1 MYLVAIAW
9 IYVTLM
15 MALAEATNP
24 TGSILGAVITFILYG
39 ILPLSILMYILGT
52 PQRKRRLREKE
63 VLQNAAHTENPP
75 STPQPALKSK
85 GQ

>member
-24 TGSILGAVITFILYG
+24 AGSILGAVITFILYG
-39 ILPLSILMYILGT
+39 IMPLSIVMYILGT
-52 PQRKRRLREKE
+52 PERKRKLRERQE
-63 VLQNAAHTENPP
+63 MQQRENAAQTGILSPNPEDE
-75 STPQPALKSK
+75 
-85 GQ
+85 

>member
-75 STPQPALKSK
+75 STP
-85 GQ
+85 